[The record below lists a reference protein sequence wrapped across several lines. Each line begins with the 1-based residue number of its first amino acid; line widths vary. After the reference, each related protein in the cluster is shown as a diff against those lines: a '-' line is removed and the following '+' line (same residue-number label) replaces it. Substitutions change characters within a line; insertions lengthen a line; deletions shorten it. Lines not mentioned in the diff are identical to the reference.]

1 MVAWMKGRLSEP
13 SSYAAIGA
21 AVLGV
26 GVLMDQPIVVIV
38 GIVGGALAFF
48 LKEKGVITEIW
59 R

>member
-48 LKEKGVITEIW
+48 LKEKGII
-59 R
+59 